1 MGPMI
6 KFLQAVRRLA
16 QLGVKKE
23 DIIEFGKREFGEMT
37 ELLSKQVDDIYKRFY
52 KDKGGSIFKDK
63 KPESGTKKSAEVM
76 TAQSFSDIGKIL
88 EREKIVDMQPRK
100 GLDVS
105 KSDELEKITKF
116 DETDRKPNAEG
127 GLNYLMGL

>member
-63 KPESGTKKSAEVM
+63 KHE
-76 TAQSFSDIGKIL
+76 
-88 EREKIVDMQPRK
+88 
-100 GLDVS
+100 
-105 KSDELEKITKF
+105 
-116 DETDRKPNAEG
+116 
-127 GLNYLMGL
+127 